1 MSELRCKM
9 KADLELKGYSPK
21 TLSSY
26 IKRVEGFA
34 NYFGKSPDDLGE
46 DEIKEYLHHLITLQR
61 SDSCVND
68 VYSALKFLYTVTLQ
82 KDWNNLRIPRTKM
95 RKRLPEVLA
104 TSEIKALLQA
114 TTNLKH
120 RTILMTI
127 YAAGLRV
134 SEAATLRVNDIDSK
148 RMLIRV
154 RQGKGNKD
162 RYTILSEVNLSL
174 LRTYWKEYR
183 PKTWLFPGITA
194 NKPIT
199 TRTIQKVFQMGKEKA
214 KITKDVSVHSLRHSF
229 ATHLLESGTDIYH
242 IQRLMGHSSTKRHPC
257 IFTLNKRI
265 YSRSKAPSIFGVSDD
280 RSGRYL

>member
-1 MSELRCKM
+1 
-9 KADLELKGYSPK
+9 
-21 TLSSY
+21 
-26 IKRVEGFA
+26 
-34 NYFGKSPDDLGE
+34 
-46 DEIKEYLHHLITLQR
+46 
-61 SDSCVND
+61 
-68 VYSALKFLYTVTLQ
+68 
-82 KDWNNLRIPRTKM
+82 M

-134 SEAATLRVNDIDSK
+134 SEAATLRINDIDSK

-162 RYTILSEVNLSL
+162 RYTLLSEVNLSL

-183 PKTWLFPGITA
+183 PKTWLFPGVTP

-214 KITKDVSVHSLRHSF
+214 KISKDVSVHSLRHSF
-229 ATHLLESGTDIYH
+229 ATHLLESGTDIYY
-242 IQRLMGHSSTKRHPC
+242 IQRLMGHSSTKTTSLYIHLKQEDLLKIKSPIDIWSFR
-257 IFTLNKRI
+257 
-265 YSRSKAPSIFGVSDD
+265 
-280 RSGRYL
+280 